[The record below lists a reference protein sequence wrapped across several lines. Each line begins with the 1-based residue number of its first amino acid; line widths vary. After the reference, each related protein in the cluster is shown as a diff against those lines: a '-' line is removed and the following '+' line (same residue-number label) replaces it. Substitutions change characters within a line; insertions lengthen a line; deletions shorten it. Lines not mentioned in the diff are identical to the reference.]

1 MASSSAYTLLSQR
14 GPRHPSMS
22 RTQIETTLR
31 HTQQT
36 PRPPRPRGAVA
47 SEGRQDE
54 KTAGAGELPND
65 AECSAVE
72 IFRGRS
78 SNTGADVRI
87 YYLSAR
93 PDIEAFIRLS
103 VEATGRET
111 SVFVCGGPSLVARAR
126 NCAAA
131 LSDESAV
138 HKGTGAQGTCLFAEE
153 YSF

>member
-1 MASSSAYTLLSQR
+1 
-14 GPRHPSMS
+14 MS
-22 RTQIETTLR
+22 RTRIETALR

-72 IFRGRS
+72 IFTPVEELEEEDKDIAFRGRS

-126 NCAAA
+126 NCVAA